1 MSAYYYKSSIYFT
14 LIAWVVAQ
22 REKNKSR
29 DERASARVL
38 DGAILWRNRSPA
50 YRFQDRTRVTYLSLK
65 SCVVHKR
72 HFSRRQAPSSRARE
86 KRHSNFSFAPNEQA
100 KWVFLFNMGEQ
111 LRSTAGM
118 IWIKFL
124 PGQGNL
130 YRKINLHVNGPRF
143 TVFTVN
149 NYTQMYTLPPA
160 FFHLSCVDLNP
171 ETGFFPRVQRFQL
184 VMTEHDGLM
193 DCSAASVFVPTLIKK
208 NEAASTYH
216 RANVAIG
223 TAPNGLNLE
232 NIIRQLR

>member
-1 MSAYYYKSSIYFT
+1 MSCCAE
-14 LIAWVVAQ
+14 
-22 REKNKSR
+22 EKKTNW
-29 DERASARVL
+29 ETSARVL

-86 KRHSNFSFAPNEQA
+86 KRHSNFSFAPNESS
-100 KWVFLFNMGEQ
+100 FFNMGEQ

-130 YRKINLHVNGPRF
+130 YGKINLHVNGPRF
-143 TVFTVN
+143 TVN
-149 NYTQMYTLPPA
+149 NYTQIYTPPPA

-171 ETGFFPRVQRFQL
+171 ETGFFPRRDFSL
-184 VMTEHDGLM
+184 WW
-193 DCSAASVFVPTLIKK
+193 
-208 NEAASTYH
+208 
-216 RANVAIG
+216 
-223 TAPNGLNLE
+223 LNTTV
-232 NIIRQLR
+232 